1 MERIGEFKSFYRDKT
16 MEELDDDT
24 KKWKAQIEFL
34 QYDFDF
40 LKSLLDSDIY
50 NAGIINLFET
60 LQLYKAQVEDT
71 NKEALKVSN
80 KLMSHQEHI
89 KTYLECDDINC
100 DYFFMEIHAKMEY
113 DVAVF
118 LQESNTMKLQLFEY
132 IKSVIKK

>member
-34 QYDFDF
+34 QYDFD
-40 LKSLLDSDIY
+40 
-50 NAGIINLFET
+50 
-60 LQLYKAQVEDT
+60 T
-71 NKEALKVSN
+71 NKEALKLSN